1 MAKINWTKRG
11 FWATVI
17 GIIVAIIIAVFSN
30 LNSKATENFV
40 PVNSDGN
47 KTEYIQPNNKGS
59 INITTTNNN
68 ITNNHHDSTKISP
81 ESSARSLRGAVY
93 SKRHNAQFNCIPADR
108 KNLSDNWLK
117 AEEKYEDGKRNMM
130 NKEYEMA
137 TQDFREA
144 LNLYD
149 DSCIEFEQSK

>member
-1 MAKINWTKRG
+1 MAKINWNKRS

-17 GIIVAIIIAVFSN
+17 SILVVIIIAVFSN
-30 LNSKATENFV
+30 SNFKATENLV
-40 PVNSDGN
+40 PVSGDGN

-59 INITTTNNN
+59 INITTNNN

-81 ESSARSLRGAVY
+81 EISARTLRVAVD
-93 SKRHNAQFNCIPADR
+93 SKRHNAQFNCIPADG

-117 AEEKYEDGKRNMM
+117 AEGKYEDGKRNMM

-144 LNLYD
+144 FNLYD
-149 DSCIEFEQSK
+149 DLCIEFEQSK